1 MLKLGHGIDSHA
13 FIDGDHVMLG
23 GVRIPHDKTIAGH
36 SDGDVL
42 LHALV
47 DALLGA
53 MALGDI
59 GKLFPSTDP
68 QWKGADSRQ
77 FLATAVELV
86 KSNGGRINN
95 VDSTLILQKPVV
107 APYVDEMRRNI
118 AEILAI
124 DIAHVSVKA
133 TTTDHLGFTGRKE
146 GLAAMAT
153 VVVEVND

>member
-13 FIDGDHVMLG
+13 FTDGDHVTLG
-23 GVRIPHDKTIAGH
+23 GVRIPHDKAIASH

-42 LHALV
+42 LHAIV

-59 GKLFPSTDP
+59 GQLFPSTDP
-68 QWKGADSRQ
+68 QWKDANSRK
-77 FLATAVELV
+77 FLETAVELV
-86 KSNGGRINN
+86 KSNGGLINN
-95 VDSTLILQKPVV
+95 VDSTLILQQPVV

-133 TTTDHLGFTGRKE
+133 TTTDHLGFTGRNE

-153 VVVEVND
+153 VVVEITD

>member
-13 FIDGDHVMLG
+13 FTDGDHVMLG
-23 GVRIPHDKTIAGH
+23 GVRIPHDKTIDSH

-68 QWKGADSRQ
+68 QWKDANSRK
-77 FLATAVELV
+77 FLETAVELV

-107 APYVDEMRRNI
+107 APYVDDMRRNI
-118 AEILAI
+118 AGILAI

-146 GLAAMAT
+146 GLTAMAT
-153 VVVEVND
+153 VVVEITD